1 MLSCKDILSFDN
13 KSTIVFTENEHK
25 PAWMT
30 LENNPRMNLSMGLKF
45 GPARSPVRS
54 WITAAATLKLQ
65 EDDQAKKDDNDND
78 DYGDGGG
85 RTGNNENPRKPR

>member
-13 KSTIVFTENEHK
+13 KSTFVFIENEHK
-25 PAWMT
+25 PAWMA

-54 WITAAATLKLQ
+54 WITGLKLQ

-85 RTGNNENPRKPR
+85 RTGNNENPRRHR

>member
-1 MLSCKDILSFDN
+1 MLSCKDILGFDN

-45 GPARSPVRS
+45 RPARSPVRS
-54 WITAAATLKLQ
+54 WITAAALKLQ
-65 EDDQAKKDDNDND
+65 EDDQAKKDDDDND

-85 RTGNNENPRKPR
+85 RTGNNENPRRPR